1 MKGVKCPY
9 VEQRWRVYR
18 PAFTALAAQ
27 PDAQS
32 ITQFVPRSST
42 EERPQNGITYLIRL
56 SFETQLEHLRPS
68 PVFLTHLITA
78 YASAHPL
85 PALEPTQAPSARS
98 LVHRKAQLGAKN
110 HTMYLRNATVLAP
123 PDGRAPMPGLASTV
137 VRWGTAVE
145 CTLPV
150 PATR

>member
-9 VEQRWRVYR
+9 VEQRWRVYL

-98 LVHRKAQLGAKN
+98 LVHRKAQLGEI
-110 HTMYLRNATVLAP
+110 
-123 PDGRAPMPGLASTV
+123 GRAHV
-137 VRWGTAVE
+137 
-145 CTLPV
+145 
-150 PATR
+150 